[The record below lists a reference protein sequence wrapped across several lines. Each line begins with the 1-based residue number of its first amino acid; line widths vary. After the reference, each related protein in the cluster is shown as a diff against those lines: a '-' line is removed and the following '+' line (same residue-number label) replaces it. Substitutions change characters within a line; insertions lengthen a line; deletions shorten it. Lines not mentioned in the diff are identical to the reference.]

1 MANSTKTY
9 GKYYDVEILIG
20 AVPFS
25 ELEDEGDFAEIS
37 ITYLIF
43 DESRN
48 QNGLFALALE
58 LYPEQCPEEEKML
71 FEKVNDLVKAHGKEY
86 KSNDQELRDILKD
99 IFGNEG
105 RYPTNAVHFDLQ
117 NNYDKFKK
125 ILSIITKE

>member
-1 MANSTKTY
+1 ML
-9 GKYYDVEILIG
+9 KYYDVEILIG

-99 IFGNEG
+99 ISQLLDELKRDRDIDVLYAISDN
-105 RYPTNAVHFDLQ
+105 
-117 NNYDKFKK
+117 
-125 ILSIITKE
+125 